1 MTKFSLSRIVF
12 IFIFYYPIS
21 AYAGLITYE
30 FSGVFSRSV
39 VNDPLT
45 TADASIGDV
54 FLGQFTYNDEQPLL
68 SIITQDTRARYNTG
82 EILASTGANNYN
94 ATNNPQLQIFNN
106 WEFSPGGTAIDDFF
120 LSVEQYDSSGT
131 GFYLLQLNLRDY
143 TKTKLD
149 SLYIPITEQVE
160 DLASGGQFFLRRFA
174 SRGREEWWADGA
186 FSSIK
191 QVSVPEPSS
200 IYLLLFGFILIT
212 YRTTVLKKTHNKK
225 LNKDQKQLAFC
236 SLRSLILA
244 NYFLPVN

>member
-1 MTKFSLSRIVF
+1 MTKFSLFRILF

-39 VNDPLT
+39 VNNPLT
-45 TADASIGDV
+45 TADASIGEV

-68 SIITQDTRARYNTG
+68 SIISQDTRARYSTG
-82 EILASTGANNYN
+82 EISASTGSNNYN
-94 ATNNPQLQIFNN
+94 ATNTPQLQIFNN
-106 WEFSPGGTAIDDFF
+106 WEFSPGGIAIDDFF

-149 SLYIPITEQVE
+149 SLSIPSTEQVE
-160 DLASGGQFFLRRFA
+160 ALASGGRFFLRRFA
-174 SRGREEWWADGA
+174 SRGQEDWWADGA
-186 FSSIK
+186 FSSIT

-200 IYLLLFGFILIT
+200 FYLLLFGFILIT
-212 YRTTVLKKTHNKK
+212 YRTTVSKNT
-225 LNKDQKQLAFC
+225 
-236 SLRSLILA
+236 
-244 NYFLPVN
+244 